1 MTLISKTAGVLS
13 LASCIHDIHKTALI
27 SSRNAYAKAS
37 SDAVITSS
45 LGNQKADKVSYK
57 DAQRKNWLAQN
68 NFSAPYKEF
77 FARVGGYIV
86 GAAKASVRY
95 IPNFAL
101 AAVALFTKKDYKGIA
116 NAAAVGLGVIELFD
130 FIKNATNINQRT
142 DYLK

>member
-1 MTLISKTAGVLS
+1 MTIISKTAGVLS

-77 FARVGGYIV
+77 FARVGGYVV

-95 IPNFAL
+95 VPNFAL
-101 AAVALFTKKDYKGIA
+101 AAVALCTKKYKGIA
-116 NAAAVGLGVIELFD
+116 KDAAVGLGVIELLD
-130 FIKNATNINQRT
+130 FIKNATNVNQRT

>member
-27 SSRNAYAKAS
+27 NSRNAYAKAAS
-37 SDAVITSS
+37 NAVITTS

-57 DAQRKNWLAQN
+57 DAQRKNWLAQS
-68 NFSAPYKEF
+68 NFSASYKEF

-86 GAAKASVRY
+86 GVAKASVRY

-101 AAVALFTKKDYKGIA
+101 AAIALCTKKYKGIA
-116 NAAAVGLGVIELFD
+116 NAAAVGLGIIEGLD
-130 FIKNATNINQRT
+130 FVKNATNINQRT